1 MRRALALAGLLLVAT
16 GVVGYF
22 AVVLSVQPLVPYVRN
37 SAIPNWLLIVAGLG
51 LSVAAVRRSGA
62 GRWLPGLLLGV
73 NVVLAGLF
81 GAFLYAATAVSGAGG
96 PPVGQVAPDWSLP
109 DQSGRTLSLG
119 DFHGSPL
126 LLVFYRGHW

>member
-1 MRRALALAGLLLVAT
+1 MRRALALAGLLLVVA

-37 SAIPNWLLIVAGLG
+37 NAVPNWVLIAGGLL
-51 LSVAAVRRSGA
+51 LSITAVRRPGA
-62 GRWLPGLLLGV
+62 GRWLPGILLGV

-81 GAFLYAATAVSGAGG
+81 AAFLYAATGVSGTGG
-96 PPVGQVAPDWSLP
+96 PPVGQAAPDWSLR

>member
-22 AVVLSVQPLVPYVRN
+22 AVVLSVQPLVPYVRDD
-37 SAIPNWLLIVAGLG
+37 AVPNWVLIAGGLL
-51 LSVAAVRRSGA
+51 LSVLAVRQPGA
-62 GRWLPGLLLGV
+62 GRWLPGVLLGV

-81 GAFLYAATAVSGAGG
+81 AAFLYAATAVSGAGG
-96 PPVGQVAPDWSLP
+96 PPVGQAAPDWSLR
-109 DQSGRTLSLG
+109 DQSGRTLRLG